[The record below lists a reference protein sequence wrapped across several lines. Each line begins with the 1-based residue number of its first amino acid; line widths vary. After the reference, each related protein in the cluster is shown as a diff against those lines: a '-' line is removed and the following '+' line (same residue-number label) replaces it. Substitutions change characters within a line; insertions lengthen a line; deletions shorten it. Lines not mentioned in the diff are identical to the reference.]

1 MKQIIISLAFIVS
14 FIMNATA
21 ANLISLDGESSR
33 IEFVKENISGQPSD
47 HHDFSRSINS
57 TELIEGVVYKSEMQ
71 IELILNNIGETDI
84 YILNSLGQ
92 VINSEYAVDTTILTT
107 IQIPINVSGSYSI
120 VIISDTCYA
129 EGYFTL

>member
-1 MKQIIISLAFIVS
+1 
-14 FIMNATA
+14 
-21 ANLISLDGESSR
+21 
-33 IEFVKENISGQPSD
+33 
-47 HHDFSRSINS
+47 
-57 TELIEGVVYKSEMQ
+57 MQ

-92 VINSEYAVDTTILTT
+92 VINSEYAVDTAILTT